1 MPRGESADEGEERH
15 AAVRSQPRE
24 RELVQLVPQLALL
37 EGQHAGRQSYQ
48 SSNLASAIW
57 GTGRA

>member
-1 MPRGESADEGEERH
+1 MPRGESADEGRERH
-15 AAVRSQPRE
+15 APVRSQPRE
-24 RELVQLVPQLALL
+24 RELVQLVPELALL
-37 EGQHAGRQSYQ
+37 EGQHARAQTYE

>member
-24 RELVQLVPQLALL
+24 RELAQLLHSLRCFRGSVPVGKITNHQILL
-37 EGQHAGRQSYQ
+37 PLYGA
-48 SSNLASAIW
+48 
-57 GTGRA
+57 